1 MRVPSPGAGSHRAE
15 VVVWRPVPY
24 RLTSPMRRRSDGTYE
39 QIDWDTAITEI
50 ADGLAAIRDA
60 HGGDKIFYYG
70 GGGQGNH
77 LGGAYSGAFLKAIG
91 SRYRSSALAQEK
103 TGEAW
108 VDAQLYG
115 GHTRGEFEHAEVSV
129 FVGKNRNGWR
139 RWATKCTVTRA
150 VLGREF
156 AFDVRAAGIPIARW
170 SYQIEPTEAGC
181 RLTESTWDRRP
192 RWMVPVGGLLTGAK
206 DRAAVNQTNIEATLE
221 RIKRRADAA

>member
-1 MRVPSPGAGSHRAE
+1 MTNPSTPSASAS
-15 VVVWRPVPY
+15 V
-24 RLTSPMRRRSDGTYE
+24 D
-39 QIDWDTAITEI
+39 ITADPKAVYALIT
-50 ADGLAAIRDA
+50 DLRT
-60 HGGDKIFYYG
+60 
-70 GGGQGNH
+70 
-77 LGGAYSGAFLKAIG
+77 L
-91 SRYRSSALAQEK
+91 SAL
-103 TGEAW
+103 T
-108 VDAQLYG
+108 
-115 GHTRGEFEHAEVSV
+115 AETTEMVWQKGDSVVPGSV